1 MVKSKSRV
9 GVVIRES
16 LGGNKSSSK
25 SADLQK
31 LYQAYTVWC
40 KQIATLLQAL
50 KAHQQAFLH
59 IEATRTGVSQDMDWS
74 WCRANVLPLQN
85 VPIGRKRSVGVGI
98 RRSVV
103 TPSAQCTLLS
113 LTHTP
118 SCSIPSRSFK
128 TWPP

>member
-50 KAHQQAFLH
+50 KSHQQAFLH
-59 IEATRTGVSQDMDWS
+59 IEATRTGVSGEKVGFVR
-74 WCRANVLPLQN
+74 RA
-85 VPIGRKRSVGVGI
+85 
-98 RRSVV
+98 
-103 TPSAQCTLLS
+103 
-113 LTHTP
+113 
-118 SCSIPSRSFK
+118 CSNRDAPK
-128 TWPP
+128 